1 MTTLVDS
8 SVWIEF
14 LRATGS
20 PADLYLD
27 RLITD
32 RSFAT
37 TEIVELEVLVGVREQ
52 DARSTE
58 RLLRSATVAELDPT
72 VDFRAGAAIYR
83 QVRRTGRTIRSV
95 NDCLIAAIALRHGV
109 PLAHRDAD
117 FDVIA
122 KVTGLE
128 TVRL

>member
-14 LRATGS
+14 LRSTGS
-20 PADLYLD
+20 SAHLWLAE
-27 RLITD
+27 RI
-32 RSFAT
+32 AT
-37 TEIVELEVLVGVREQ
+37 TAVAVTEPVELEVLVGVREQ
-52 DARSTE
+52 DALDTE
-58 RLLRSATVAELDPT
+58 RLLRSGELIAVAPT
-72 VDFRAGAAIYR
+72 EDFHAGAAIYR

-95 NDCLIAAIALRHGV
+95 NDCLIAAVALRHGV

-122 KVTGLE
+122 EVTGLE